1 MQTKDFLFE
10 IGTEE
15 IPAGY
20 ISAAVNKLKSYF
32 TSKLKEAKLSYE
44 KISTFSTPRRLAI
57 IVIDLQTKQED
68 EIIEKI
74 GPAKSIAYDEN
85 GNLTKAGL
93 GFLNGVDEKK
103 ICFKQ
108 TKKGEKIALK
118 IQKQGKDTKLILS
131 EFIKDVIK
139 EIPFPKK
146 MKWNQQQFSFARP
159 MRWLLAICGS
169 EDIPAEFNGIITG
182 NISFGNRFQELEN
195 PIIINSADEY
205 EKKLKSV
212 FVIANR
218 DERKRMIVEQIHL
231 LFENSS
237 ENTLEDKNL
246 LETVT
251 DLVEFPTAIIA
262 EFDEKYLNLPK
273 AVITSTLSEHQK
285 YFPIMY
291 HKQSCLCKETNK
303 IDERKMYHKQSCLC
317 KETNNKERNNEETNK
332 IVCYTLTNKFVFI
345 SNGNPENSE
354 LIKLGNEK
362 VVKARLEDASFYYNE
377 DKKQPLESYV
387 PKLKEVTF
395 QSGLGTLFEK
405 TERIMKIVTF
415 LNNNLELIETE
426 KKNSLRAAYLCKADL
441 VTLMINEKEYT
452 KLQGYMGYNYALE
465 SGESPE
471 TAQAILTHYQ
481 GGNAKDEFPM
491 SKVGALVAIADKM
504 DTVCGIFGVGLIPTG
519 SKDPFALRRAA
530 NGIVQII
537 DSQKFEINLHQLI
550 DKTFKILKDK
560 LENPGN
566 NKDLVYDFF
575 KQRINRFLK
584 QNGIDYDVIESVM
597 HIDHSDIT
605 DLKQRASDL
614 QKFKQREDFIKLVI
628 GFKRVSNIIAEA
640 KNLRVVN
647 IQLLREKTEKSLYEK
662 YLTLSDSLEKS
673 LQKKDYEKVMENLVS
688 FSILIDNFFDDVL
701 VNVSDEELRQNRYN
715 LLGKIRKLFLHV
727 ADIAK
732 IVVGEQNS
740 K

>member
-10 IGTEE
+10 IGAEE

-20 ISAAVNKLKSYF
+20 ISAAVNKLESYF
-32 TSKLKEAKLSYE
+32 ASKLKEAKLSYE
-44 KISTFSTPRRLAI
+44 NISTFSTPRRLAI
-57 IVIDLQTKQED
+57 KVINLQTKQED

-74 GPAKSIAYDEN
+74 GPAKNIAYDEN

-103 ICFKQ
+103 IYFQQ

-159 MRWLLAICGS
+159 IRWLLAIYGN
-169 EDIPAEFNGIITG
+169 EVIPAEFNGNNTG
-182 NISFGNRFQELEN
+182 NISFGNRFQKLEN
-195 PIIINSADEY
+195 PVKINSADEY
-205 EKKLKSV
+205 EEKLKSV
-212 FVIANR
+212 FVIVNR
-218 DERKRMIVEQIHL
+218 DERKKMIVDQIHL

-237 ENTLEDKNL
+237 KNILEDKNL

-285 YFPIMY
+285 YFPVI
-291 HKQSCLCKETNK
+291 
-303 IDERKMYHKQSCLC
+303 
-317 KETNNKERNNEETNK
+317 NKEKEL
-332 IVCYTLTNKFVFI
+332 INKFVFI

-362 VVKARLEDASFYYNE
+362 VITARLEDAAFYYNE

-395 QSGLGTLFEK
+395 QSGLGTIFEK
-405 TERIMKIVTF
+405 TERLTKIVEF
-415 LNNNLELIETE
+415 LNENLRLSETE

-465 SGESPE
+465 SGESRE

-481 GGNAKDEFPM
+481 GGNAKDEYPM
-491 SKVGALVAIADKM
+491 SKVGALVAITDKM

-519 SKDPFALRRAA
+519 SKDPFALRRAT

-550 DKTFKILKDK
+550 DKTFEILKDK
-560 LENPGN
+560 LEKPGN
-566 NKDLVYDFF
+566 NKNLVYDFF
-575 KQRINRFLK
+575 KQRINWFLK
-584 QNGIDYDVIESVM
+584 QTGIDYDVIESVM
-597 HIDHSDIT
+597 HIDHSNIT

-640 KNLRVVN
+640 KNLGTVN
-647 IQLLREKTEKSLYEK
+647 IQLLHENTEKILYKK

-673 LQKKDYEKVMENLVS
+673 LQKKNYENIMENLVS

-701 VNVSDEELRQNRYN
+701 VNVPDEELRQNRYN

-732 IVVGEQNS
+732 IVVEEQ

>member
-20 ISAAVNKLKSYF
+20 ISAAINKLRSYF
-32 TSKLKEAKLSYE
+32 ASKLDEAKLSYE
-44 KISTFSTPRRLAI
+44 KINVFSTPRRLAI
-57 IVIDLQTKQED
+57 KVINLQTKQED

-85 GNLTKAGL
+85 GKLTKAGL
-93 GFLNGVDEKK
+93 GFLNGVDEKQ
-103 ICFKQ
+103 IYFKQ
-108 TKKGEKIALK
+108 TPKGEKIVIK
-118 IQKQGKDTKLILS
+118 IQKQGKHTKLILA
-131 EFIKDVIK
+131 EFIKDVIR

-146 MKWNQQQFSFARP
+146 MKWNLLQFSFARP
-159 MRWLLAICGS
+159 IRWLLAIYGS
-169 EDIPAEFNGIITG
+169 EVIPAEFNGIKTG
-182 NISFGNRFQELEN
+182 NISFGNRFQKLKN
-195 PIIINSADEY
+195 PIKIDSIDEY
-205 EKKLKSV
+205 EEKLKSV
-212 FVIANR
+212 FVITNR
-218 DERKRMIVEQIHL
+218 DERKKMIIEQIHL
-231 LFENSS
+231 LFKNSS
-237 ENTLEDKNL
+237 ENILEDKNL
-246 LETVT
+246 LETVS

-262 EFDEKYLNLPK
+262 NFNEKYLNLPK

-285 YFPIMY
+285 YFPLI
-291 HKQSCLCKETNK
+291 
-303 IDERKMYHKQSCLC
+303 
-317 KETNNKERNNEETNK
+317 NKEEK
-332 IVCYTLTNKFVFI
+332 LINKFVFI
-345 SNGNPENSE
+345 SNGYPENSE

-362 VVKARLEDASFYYNE
+362 VIKARLEDAAFYYNE

-405 TERIMKIVTF
+405 TKRIMKIVTF
-415 LNNNLELIETE
+415 LNNNLELKETG

-481 GGNAKDEFPM
+481 SGNAKDEYPM
-491 SKVGALVAIADKM
+491 SKVGASVAIADKM
-504 DTVCGIFGVGLIPTG
+504 DTVCGIFGKGLIPTG

-537 DSQKFEINLHQLI
+537 DSQKFEINLHHLI
-550 DKTFKILKDK
+550 DKTFEILKDK
-560 LENPGN
+560 LEEPEN
-566 NKDLVYDFF
+566 NKDLIYDFF

-584 QNGIDYDVIESVM
+584 QTGIDYDVIESVM
-597 HIDHSDIT
+597 HIDHSNIT

-640 KNLRVVN
+640 KNLGAVN
-647 IQLLREKTEKSLYEK
+647 IRLLREKTEKILYEK
-662 YLTLSDSLEKS
+662 YLALSDSLEKS

-688 FSILIDNFFDDVL
+688 FSMLIDNFFDDVL
-701 VNVSDEELRQNRYN
+701 VNVPDEELRQNRYN

-732 IVVGEQNS
+732 IVVEEQ

>member
-20 ISAAVNKLKSYF
+20 ISAAVNKLRSYF
-32 TSKLKEAKLSYE
+32 ASRLDEAKLSYE

-57 IVIDLQTKQED
+57 KIIDLHTKQED
-68 EIIEKI
+68 EVIEKI
-74 GPAKSIAYDEN
+74 GPAKNIAYDEN
-85 GNLTKAGL
+85 GNLTKAAM
-93 GFLNGVDEKK
+93 GFLNGVDEKQ
-103 ICFKQ
+103 INYIQ
-108 TKKGEKIALK
+108 TPKGEKIALK
-118 IQKQGKDTKLILS
+118 IQKQGKDTKLILA

-146 MKWNQQQFSFARP
+146 MKWNLPQFSFARP
-159 MRWLLAICGS
+159 MRWLLAIYGS
-169 EDIPAEFNGIITG
+169 EVIPAGFNGIRTR
-182 NISFGNRFQELEN
+182 NISYGNRFQKLEN
-195 PIIINSADEY
+195 PIKINSVDEY
-205 EKKLKSV
+205 EEKLKSV

-218 DERKRMIVEQIHL
+218 DERKNIVINQINS
-231 LFENSS
+231 LFKNSS
-237 ENTLEDKNL
+237 ENILEDKNL

-251 DLVEFPTAIIA
+251 DLIEIPTSIIT

-273 AVITSTLSEHQK
+273 TVITSTLSEHQK
-285 YFPIMY
+285 YFPVI
-291 HKQSCLCKETNK
+291 
-303 IDERKMYHKQSCLC
+303 
-317 KETNNKERNNEETNK
+317 NKEKEL
-332 IVCYTLTNKFVFI
+332 INKFVFI
-345 SNGNPENSE
+345 SNGNPQNSE
-354 LIKLGNEK
+354 LIKLGNER
-362 VVKARLEDASFYYNE
+362 VIKARLEDAAFYYNE

-387 PKLKEVTF
+387 QKLKEVTF

-405 TERIMKIVTF
+405 TERIVKIVEF
-415 LNNNLELIETE
+415 LNENLNLIETE

-471 TAQAILTHYQ
+471 TAKAILTHYQ
-481 GGNAKDEFPM
+481 GGNANDEFPM
-491 SKVGALVAIADKM
+491 SKVGASVAIADKM
-504 DTVCGIFGVGLIPTG
+504 DTVCGIFGKGLIPTG

-530 NGIVQII
+530 NGIIQII

-550 DKTFKILKDK
+550 DKTFEILKDK
-560 LENPGN
+560 LEKPGN
-566 NKDLVYDFF
+566 NKALVYDFF

-584 QNGIDYDVIESVM
+584 QTGIDYDVIESVM

-640 KNLRVVN
+640 KKLGAVN
-647 IQLLREKTEKSLYEK
+647 IQLLREKTEKILYEK
-662 YLTLSDSLEKS
+662 YLALSDSLEKS
-673 LQKKDYEKVMENLVS
+673 LQKKNYEKVMENLVC

-701 VNVSDEELRQNRYN
+701 VNVSDEKLRQNRYN

-732 IVVGEQNS
+732 IVVEEQ

>member
-1 MQTKDFLFE
+1 MFLPKILAVRMQTKDFLFE
-10 IGTEE
+10 IGAEE

-20 ISAAVNKLKSYF
+20 ISAAVNKLRSYF
-32 TSKLKEAKLSYE
+32 ASKLKEAKLSYE

-57 IVIDLQTKQED
+57 KIIDLQTKQED
-68 EIIEKI
+68 EVIEKI
-74 GPAKSIAYDEN
+74 GPVKKIAFDKN

-93 GFLNGVDEKK
+93 GFLNGVDEKE
-103 ICFKQ
+103 IFFKQ

-118 IQKQGKDTKLILS
+118 IQKQGKDAKLILP

-139 EIPFPKK
+139 EIPSPKK

-159 MRWLLAICGS
+159 IRWLLAIYGS
-169 EDIPAEFNGIITG
+169 EVIPAEFNGIKTG
-182 NISFGNRFQELEN
+182 NISFGNRFQKLEN
-195 PIIINSADEY
+195 TIKINSVDEY
-205 EKKLKSV
+205 EDKLKSV
-212 FVIANR
+212 FVITNR
-218 DERKRMIVEQIHL
+218 DERKEMIIEQIHL
-231 LFENSS
+231 LFKDSS
-237 ENTLEDKNL
+237 ENIMEDKNL

-262 EFDEKYLNLPK
+262 NFDKKYLNLPK

-285 YFPIMY
+285 YFPLI
-291 HKQSCLCKETNK
+291 
-303 IDERKMYHKQSCLC
+303 
-317 KETNNKERNNEETNK
+317 NKEEK
-332 IVCYTLTNKFVFI
+332 LINKFVFI

-377 DKKQPLESYV
+377 DKKQPFESYV
-387 PKLKEVTF
+387 TKLKDVTF
-395 QSGLGTLFEK
+395 QSGLGTLFKK
-405 TERIMKIVTF
+405 TERIMKIVEF
-415 LNNNLELIETE
+415 LNENLSLNETE
-426 KKNSLRAAYLCKADL
+426 KINSLRAAYLCKADL

-471 TAQAILTHYQ
+471 TAEAILTHYQ
-481 GGNAKDEFPM
+481 NGNANDEFPM

-504 DTVCGIFGVGLIPTG
+504 DTVCGIFGVDLIPTG

-550 DKTFKILKDK
+550 DETFDILKDK
-560 LENPGN
+560 LEKSGN

-584 QNGIDYDVIESVM
+584 QTGIDYDVIESVM
-597 HIDHSDIT
+597 HIDHSNIT
-605 DLKQRASDL
+605 DLTQRALDL

-628 GFKRVSNIIAEA
+628 GFKRVSNIIAGA
-640 KNLRVVN
+640 KNLGDVN
-647 IQLLREKTEKSLYEK
+647 IQLLLEKTEKILFEK
-662 YLTLSDSLEKS
+662 YLTFSDSIEKS
-673 LQKKDYEKVMENLVS
+673 LQKKDYKKVMENLVS

-701 VNVSDEELRQNRYN
+701 VNVSDENLRQNRYN

-732 IVVGEQNS
+732 IVVEEQ

>member
-1 MQTKDFLFE
+1 MMQTKDFLFE

-20 ISAAVNKLKSYF
+20 ISAAVNKLESYF
-32 TSKLKEAKLSYE
+32 ASKLKEAKLSYE
-44 KISTFSTPRRLAI
+44 KIDVFSTPRRLTI
-57 IVIDLQTKQED
+57 KVTNLQIQQED

-74 GPAKSIAYDEN
+74 GPAKNIAYDEK

-93 GFLNGVDEKK
+93 GFLNGVGEKE
-103 ICFKQ
+103 IYFKQ

-118 IQKQGKDTKLILS
+118 IQKQGKHTKLILS

-159 MRWLLAICGS
+159 MRWLLAIYSS
-169 EDIPAEFNGIITG
+169 EVIPAEFNGIKTG
-182 NISFGNRFQELEN
+182 NISFGNRFQKLEN
-195 PIIINSADEY
+195 PIKINSIDEY
-205 EKKLKSV
+205 EEKLKSV

-218 DERKRMIVEQIHL
+218 DERKKKIIEQINL

-237 ENTLEDKNL
+237 EKIMEDKKL

-262 EFDEKYLNLPK
+262 EFDKKYLNLPK

-285 YFPIMY
+285 YFPVI
-291 HKQSCLCKETNK
+291 
-303 IDERKMYHKQSCLC
+303 
-317 KETNNKERNNEETNK
+317 NKEKEL
-332 IVCYTLTNKFVFI
+332 INKFVFI

-362 VVKARLEDASFYYNE
+362 VIKARLEDAAFYYNE

-387 PKLKEVTF
+387 PKLKDVTF
-395 QSGLGTLFEK
+395 QSGLGNLFEK
-405 TERIMKIVTF
+405 TERIMKIVEF
-415 LNNNLELIETE
+415 LDENLNFSETE

-465 SGESPE
+465 SGESLV
-471 TAQAILTHYQ
+471 TAKAILTHYQ
-481 GGNAKDEFPM
+481 GGNANDEYPM

-550 DKTFKILKDK
+550 DETFEILKDK
-560 LENPGN
+560 LEKHRN
-566 NKDLVYDFF
+566 NKNLVYDFF

-584 QNGIDYDVIESVM
+584 QTGIDYDVIESVM
-597 HIDHSDIT
+597 HIDHSNIT
-605 DLKQRASDL
+605 DLKQRALDL

-628 GFKRVSNIIAEA
+628 GFKRVSNIIAEVKDLGA
-640 KNLRVVN
+640 VN
-647 IQLLREKTEKSLYEK
+647 IQLLRENTEKILYDK
-662 YLTLSDSLEKS
+662 YLAFSDSIEKS
-673 LQKKDYEKVMENLVS
+673 LQKKNYKKVMENLVS

-701 VNVSDEELRQNRYN
+701 VNVSDENLRQNRYN
-715 LLGKIRKLFLHV
+715 LLGKRFWVL
-727 ADIAK
+727 
-732 IVVGEQNS
+732 G
-740 K
+740 